1 MSILC
6 KQKFGV
12 LFLGDVNFEIQ
23 DGLFGHQFKDQK
35 AYNLAEGGNDENVL
49 T

>member
-1 MSILC
+1 M
-6 KQKFGV
+6 QTEVWGP
-12 LFLGDVNFEIQ
+12 LFRDVNFEIQ

-49 T
+49 P